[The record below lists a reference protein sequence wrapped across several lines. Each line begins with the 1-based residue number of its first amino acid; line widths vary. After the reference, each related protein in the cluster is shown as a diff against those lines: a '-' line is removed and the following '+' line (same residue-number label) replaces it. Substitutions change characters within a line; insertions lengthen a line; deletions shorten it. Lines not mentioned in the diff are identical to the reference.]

1 MRTQKVHFENPR
13 GHRLTGRLVL
23 PPNRHPHHYALFAHC
38 FTCSKNLGA
47 ARQISQALAGMGF
60 GVLRFDFTGL
70 GESEGD
76 FSDTNFSGNVED
88 LEAAAAFLKRDYE
101 APALLVGHSLGGAAV
116 LFAATRLPTVRAV
129 ATVGAPSDPDHVT
142 RLLQSS
148 LEEIREEGMARV
160 NIGGRGF
167 TIQRQFLED
176 LRNHSLDRAI
186 KGLEASLLILHS
198 PQDRVVSVDNA
209 EKIYRAARH
218 PKSFLSLD
226 GADHLLSRAEDAS
239 YAGQVIGS
247 WASRYLERQR
257 EEPLKSDHQVV
268 ASLDAEDGFTTRMK
282 VGNHY
287 LTADEPVSYS
297 GNDFGPSPYELLSA
311 SLSAC
316 TAMTLQMYARRK
328 GWPLENV
335 EVHTSYAREH
345 ARDGLECMED
355 PNAKIDTFHRVVEF
369 SGALDKDQRSRLL
382 EIAGRCPVHRTL
394 ESPIQVL
401 TREAEDRPKSAG

>member
-1 MRTQKVHFENPR
+1 MRTEKVQFENQL

-23 PPNRHPHHYALFAHC
+23 PPNRHPRHYAVFAHC

-47 ARQISQALAGMGF
+47 ARQISQALAGLGF

-88 LEAAAAFLKRDYE
+88 LEAAAAFLKREHE
-101 APALLVGHSLGGAAV
+101 APSLLVGHSLGGAAV
-116 LFAATRLPTVRAV
+116 LFAASRIPSVMAV
-129 ATVGAPSDPDHVT
+129 ATVGAPSDPEHVT

-148 LEEIREEGMARV
+148 LEEIREEGVARV

-167 TIQRQFLED
+167 TIRRQFLEN
-176 LRNHSLDRAI
+176 LRNQSLETAI
-186 KGLEASLLILHS
+186 NGLNASLLILHS
-198 PQDRVVSVDNA
+198 PQDRVVSIDNA

-218 PKSFLSLD
+218 PKGFLSLD
-226 GADHLLSRAEDAS
+226 GADHLLSRSEDAS

-247 WASRYLERQR
+247 WASRYLERER

-282 VGNHY
+282 VGSHY
-287 LTADEPVSYS
+287 LTADEPVAYS

-335 EVHTSYAREH
+335 GVHTSYAREH
-345 ARDGLECMED
+345 ARDGMECMED
-355 PNAKIDTFHRVVEF
+355 PNAKIDTFHRVVELY
-369 SGALDKDQRSRLL
+369 GPLNPEQRARLL

-394 ESPIQVL
+394 ESPTQVL
-401 TREAEDRPKSAG
+401 TREGGESPKSPG